1 MIKVPATPAGLD
13 SLEELAAAGVTL
25 NVTLIF
31 TMRQYE
37 LARDAVW
44 RGAKR
49 RKTLDQFKSVYS
61 IFVSRI
67 DQYTLEQH
75 RDLSSAAQGQYG
87 ILNAKRIW
95 QANQAFWA
103 KNKTPLEQ
111 EIIFASTGTKNPAD
125 PAWKYVSALAGSD
138 IQTNPPETNQAVASS
153 QQSFARQVDQMISA
167 EVQQELDAAVDVVH
181 LEATLMEQ
189 GVAKF
194 VAPQKQLLLTIAE
207 KRKTLAETN

>member
-1 MIKVPATPAGLD
+1 
-13 SLEELAAAGVTL
+13 
-25 NVTLIF
+25 
-31 TMRQYE
+31 MRQYE

-75 RDLSSAAQGQYG
+75 KGLSSAAQGQYG

-153 QQSFARQVDQMISA
+153 QQSFAFFSRYRLFGERRMSTPARLTVLKSA
-167 EVQQELDAAVDVVH
+167 ERGQPIPSVASLHLDQAR
-181 LEATLMEQ
+181 ERNGE
-189 GVAKF
+189 
-194 VAPQKQLLLTIAE
+194 
-207 KRKTLAETN
+207 